1 MPSRLMTLRQIQAEK
16 IGRSRSW
23 ILTEIAAG
31 RFPRPLDLGGSRPNL
46 WAEEDVDR
54 FLAEFVASAKNREV
68 PSDGAAMRIPVV
80 DLNTRKKLNEL
91 MPKYLAEARRRGLAI
106 EGECAHVVAN
116 NSANGETV
124 KR

>member
-1 MPSRLMTLRQIQAEK
+1 MTLRQIQAEK

-23 ILTEIAAG
+23 ILTEIAAR
-31 RFPRPLDLGGSRPNL
+31 RFPRPLDLGGNRPNL

-54 FLAEFVASAKNREV
+54 FLAEFIASPKNREV
-68 PSDGAAMRIPVV
+68 PRDGAAKRIPVV
-80 DLNTRKKLNEL
+80 DLNTRRKLNEL

-106 EGECAHVVAN
+106 DVEFAHIVAN
-116 NSANGETV
+116 YSANRETV